1 MRYQGLQI
9 LKTVCKYAGY
19 IFILFSLFILAVT
32 FYVYH
37 FFNRK
42 AMPAESMITYQQ
54 LSSVLVEYNFLISLF
69 YVLILVAGIAVIK
82 NRQQKMIAA
91 VLIIMAYLL
100 YAVIDPNRFL

>member
-1 MRYQGLQI
+1 MSYPVFRFLRSI
-9 LKTVCKYAGY
+9 SKYSGY
-19 IFILFSLFILAVT
+19 IFILFSLFLLAGT

-42 AMPAESMITYQQ
+42 TIHAESMITYQQ

-69 YVLILVAGIAVIK
+69 YVLLLVAGIMVIK
-82 NRQQKMIAA
+82 NRQQKLIAA

>member
-1 MRYQGLQI
+1 MFDFRI
-9 LKTVCKYAGY
+9 LRSIGKYSGY

-42 AMPAESMITYQQ
+42 TMPAESMITYQQ
-54 LSSVLVEYNFLISLF
+54 LSFVLVEYNFLISMF

-82 NRQQKMIAA
+82 SRQQKMIAA

-100 YAVIDPNRFL
+100 YAVIDPSHFL